1 MAYQML
7 EQNQMNKMETNMEVD
22 MNKLN
27 LEQNGSQ
34 PDQNFCLDDKDVPK
48 KKKGKKSESRYS
60 PTKIKARNFLRNI
73 SYRRISDKDF
83 QNANFIIDILTY
95 IVMNLKP
102 FFLTTTYADPEHQE
116 MVKMLWEKCLPNRF
130 YEHVKS

>member
-7 EQNQMNKMETNMEVD
+7 EQNQMNKMETKMEAD
-22 MNKLN
+22 MNKLK

-48 KKKGKKSESRYS
+48 KKRKNSKSPYS
-60 PTKIKARNFLRNI
+60 PTKIKARNFLSNI

-102 FFLTTTYADPEHQE
+102 FFFNNN
-116 MVKMLWEKCLPNRF
+116 VCR
-130 YEHVKS
+130 S

>member
-1 MAYQML
+1 
-7 EQNQMNKMETNMEVD
+7 MEV
-22 MNKLN
+22 
-27 LEQNGSQ
+27 SQ
-34 PDQNFCLDDKDVPK
+34 TKIFAWTIRTFQK
-48 KKKGKKSESRYS
+48 KKRRKSKSPYS
-60 PTKIKARNFLRNI
+60 PTKIKASNI

-116 MVKMLWEKCLPNRF
+116 MVKMLWEKCLPHRF
-130 YEHVKS
+130 YEHVKKL

>member
-7 EQNQMNKMETNMEVD
+7 EQNQMNKMETKMEVD

-48 KKKGKKSESRYS
+48 KKKERSLNHL
-60 PTKIKARNFLRNI
+60 IHL
-73 SYRRISDKDF
+73 
-83 QNANFIIDILTY
+83 
-95 IVMNLKP
+95 LK
-102 FFLTTTYADPEHQE
+102 
-116 MVKMLWEKCLPNRF
+116 
-130 YEHVKS
+130 